1 MSTPYSSIGPSS
13 VARTHSGGLQPLTTP
28 ASGSHTL
35 FWHRHTE
42 KEKNKPLFFFFF
54 KRTENLVRFSKN
66 FLPNACFYFF
76 PQRLPKQIEER
87 NERLK
92 EEMLGKFASM
102 TFSLDHNS

>member
-1 MSTPYSSIGPSS
+1 MAP
-13 VARTHSGGLQPLTTP
+13 THS
-28 ASGSHTL
+28 SGTDTQKKKKIN
-35 FWHRHTE
+35 RY
-42 KEKNKPLFFFFF
+42 FFFFF